1 LKAVI
6 QVLPKVWPHARVN
19 VFIFL
24 DSETPS
30 GSIDTALDHSHLADA
45 V

>member
-1 LKAVI
+1 MKKEACLLVTLI
-6 QVLPKVWPHARVN
+6 FHAAAKL
-19 VFIFL
+19 FIFL